1 MNPPPMDAQLLIS
14 DIRAIR
20 ITRVHERP
28 GHRKFVRVITVRY
41 GDESEYEIC
50 LSADDPRTLE
60 LLEEDPPAR

>member
-14 DIRAIR
+14 DVRAIR

-41 GDESEYEIC
+41 GDES
-50 LSADDPRTLE
+50 
-60 LLEEDPPAR
+60 